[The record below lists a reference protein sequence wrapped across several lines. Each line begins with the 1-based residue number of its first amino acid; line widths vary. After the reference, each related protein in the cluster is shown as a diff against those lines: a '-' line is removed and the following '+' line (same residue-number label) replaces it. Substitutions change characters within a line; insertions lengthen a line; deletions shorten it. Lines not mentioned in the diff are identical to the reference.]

1 MEKARRRTKRVS
13 KRNLDFRTWP
23 LATLLKRVKEGTP
36 YLAKCRWREVFLR
49 AYGDRHTAEDMYQK
63 FRHSDDRNDV
73 GMREFLIEKYLL
85 ILQKQKRS
93 ILRRS

>member
-1 MEKARRRTKRVS
+1 MKKAKRPKKRAR
-13 KRNLDFRTWP
+13 KRNMDFRTWT
-23 LATLLKRVKEGTP
+23 LAALLKRVKEGTP
-36 YLAKCRWREVFLR
+36 YLAKCGWREVFMF
-49 AYGDRHTAEDMYQK
+49 AYGDKHTAEDMYQK
-63 FRHSDDRNDV
+63 FRYSDDRDDV